1 MTADALAVGAHP
13 DDVEVGIGALVHKLT
28 TGGCTTAILDLTR
41 GEMGSRG
48 SVEERKVEAAAAAET
63 LGVATRLNAGLPDGG
78 LRNCPEQQRP
88 IIEAIRRVRPRTLF
102 VPMSEDRHP
111 DHHAAHRLV
120 RDAAYFAGLIRIE
133 TDAPPHRPERIYFYR
148 VYGENAAPQLIVNV
162 ADHFEAKMAALRC
175 FRSQFY
181 NPEYDGPE
189 TFIATRAFLE
199 SIRTRAAWFGSR
211 IGAAY
216 GEALYVDGPLGVD
229 LPPGLERTQ

>member
-1 MTADALAVGAHP
+1 MNAEVLAVGAHP

-28 TGGCTTAILDLTR
+28 TAGRAAAILDLTR

-48 SVEERKVEAAAAAET
+48 SVEERKVEADEAADV
-63 LGVATRLNAGLPDGG
+63 LGVATRVNADLPDGG
-78 LRNCPEQQRP
+78 VANTAEQRRP
-88 IIEAIRRVRPRTLF
+88 VVEAIRRIRPRVLF
-102 VPMSEDRHP
+102 LPMADDRHP

-148 VYGENAAPQLIVNV
+148 VYGEDAMPQMIVNV
-162 ADHFEAKMAALRC
+162 EKHFEAKMAALRC
-175 FRSQFY
+175 FRSQFH
-181 NPEYDGPE
+181 NPAYDGPE
-189 TFIATRAFLE
+189 TFIATREFLE

-216 GEALYVDGPLGVD
+216 GEALYVDGPLSVD
-229 LPPGLERTQ
+229 LPPGLERTP